1 MRAGKLGIAAATVAA
16 GAGGVLA
23 YTVARVQSR
32 AAGDVSDYL
41 SGSPSGNSPVVVAG
55 ASIVRGRASVDFVQ
69 ILRERFPSRDFV
81 NAGVNGNVAWELLQR
96 IDQVIACRPAQVVI
110 LIGTNDVQ
118 AALTPDATRETRTS
132 KHLPE
137 DPSLGWYAACI
148 KEIVTRLHTAGASV
162 ALCSLPPIGQDL
174 AAPVN
179 IVVREA
185 NAELRRICEAT
196 GATYLPIYEHLVDLL
211 ASQGATRGPAWTG
224 SWAPGVASL
233 VEHFVLRRS
242 YDAIALARG
251 WILSPDG
258 VHMDPMGCTW
268 IRPAPASSRTSWPT
282 GWSVNRARSRP
293 CRRC

>member
-1 MRAGKLGIAAATVAA
+1 MAAASVAA

-32 AAGDVSDYL
+32 AAGDVSGYL
-41 SGSPSGNSPVVVAG
+41 AGSPVRERPVVVAG

-96 IDQVIACRPAQVVI
+96 IDQVIACRAAQVVI

-118 AALTPDATRETRTS
+118 ASLTADATRQARES

-137 DPSLGWYAACI
+137 DPSLDWYATCMT
-148 KEIVTRLHTAGASV
+148 EIVTRLQGAGARV
-162 ALCSLPPIGQDL
+162 AVCSLPPIGQDL

-179 IVVREA
+179 VIVREA
-185 NAELRRICEAT
+185 NAALGGVCDAT
-196 GATYLPIYEHLVDLL
+196 GATYLPVYEHLVDLL

-224 SWAPGVASL
+224 SWAPGAASL
-233 VEHFVLRRS
+233 VEHFVLGRS

-258 VHMDPMGCTW
+258 VHMDSTGAGIIADVVADW
-268 IRPAPASSRTSWPT
+268 LERQSSTE
-282 GWSVNRARSRP
+282 
-293 CRRC
+293 

>member
-1 MRAGKLGIAAATVAA
+1 MRVKGLAVAATTVVA
-16 GAGGVLA
+16 GAGGLLA
-23 YTVARVQSR
+23 YTVARVQGR

-41 SGSPSGNSPVVVAG
+41 TQPSAPQPPVVVAG

-69 ILRERFPSRDFV
+69 MLRERFPARAFV

-96 IDQVIACRPAQVVI
+96 IDQVIACRPAHVVI

-118 AALTPDATRETRTS
+118 GMLSADATRETRES

-137 DPSLGWYAACI
+137 DPSLGWYAACMH
-148 KEIVTRLHTAGASV
+148 EIVVRLQAAGASV

-174 AAPVN
+174 GAPVN
-179 IVVREA
+179 VLVREA
-185 NAELRRICEAT
+185 NAALRETCDAT
-196 GATYLPIYEHLVDLL
+196 GAAYLPVYEHLADLL
-211 ASQGATRGPAWTG
+211 ASQGAVTGPAWTG

-233 VEHFVLRRS
+233 VEHFVLGRS

-258 VHMDPMGCTW
+258 VHMDSTGAGIIADLVAGW
-268 IRPAPASSRTSWPT
+268 VASQSSTE
-282 GWSVNRARSRP
+282 
-293 CRRC
+293 

>member
-1 MRAGKLGIAAATVAA
+1 VRARVLGVVAATVTA
-16 GAGGVLA
+16 GVGGVLA
-23 YTVARVQSR
+23 YTGARVQGR

-41 SGSPSGNSPVVVAG
+41 SASPSGEPPIVVAG

-69 ILRERFPSRDFV
+69 MLRERFPSRTCV

-96 IDQVIACRPAQVVI
+96 IDQIIACRPSHVVI

-118 AALTPDATRETRTS
+118 ATLTTDATQQTRES
-132 KHLPE
+132 KRLPE
-137 DPSLGWYAACI
+137 DPSIDWYTACMT
-148 KEIVTRLHTAGASV
+148 EIVTRLQAAGASV

-179 IVVREA
+179 VVVREA
-185 NAELRRICEAT
+185 NASLHGVCDAT
-196 GATYLPIYEHLVDLL
+196 GAAYRPVYEQLADLL

-233 VEHFVLRRS
+233 VEHFVLGRS

-258 VHMDPMGCTW
+258 VHMD
-268 IRPAPASSRTSWPT
+268 ST
-282 GWSVNRARSRP
+282 GAGIIADVVAEWLESQLSTE
-293 CRRC
+293 

>member
-1 MRAGKLGIAAATVAA
+1 MPARKLLLGAASIAAAGGGLVAFT
-16 GAGGVLA
+16 L
-23 YTVARVQSR
+23 ARVQGR
-32 AAGDVSDYL
+32 ARGDVADYL
-41 SGSPSGNSPVVVAG
+41 ADAVAPTPPVVVAG

-69 ILRERFPSRDFV
+69 MLRERFASRVFV

-96 IDQVIACRPAQVVI
+96 IDQVIACRPVQVVI

-118 AALTPDATRETRTS
+118 ATLTADATRKTRES

-137 DPSLGWYAACI
+137 DPSIDWYAACMT
-148 KEIVTRLHTAGASV
+148 KIVTRVQAADVRV

-179 IVVREA
+179 AAVRQA
-185 NAELRRICEAT
+185 NDALRGVCDAT
-196 GATYLPIYEHLVDLL
+196 GATYLPVHEHLVDLL
-211 ASQGATRGPAWTG
+211 ASQGATSGPAWTG

-233 VEHFVLRRS
+233 VEHFVLGRS

-258 VHMDPMGCTW
+258 VHMD
-268 IRPAPASSRTSWPT
+268 ST
-282 GWSVNRARSRP
+282 GARVIADVVGDWLESQLSTE
-293 CRRC
+293 

>member
-1 MRAGKLGIAAATVAA
+1 MRVRGLTVATATVAA
-16 GAGGVLA
+16 GVGGVLA
-23 YTVARVQSR
+23 YTVARVQGR

-41 SGSPSGNSPVVVAG
+41 ADTPSGEPPIVVAG

-69 ILRERFPSRDFV
+69 MLRERYPSRTFV
-81 NAGVNGNVAWELLQR
+81 NAGVNGDVAWELLQR
-96 IDQVIACRPAQVVI
+96 IDQIIACRPSHVVI

-118 AALTPDATRETRTS
+118 ATLSADSVRQTRES

-137 DPSLGWYAACI
+137 DPSLGWYAACMT
-148 KEIVTRLHTAGASV
+148 EIVTRLQAAGASV

-179 IVVREA
+179 VVVREA
-185 NAELRRICEAT
+185 NASLHGVCEAT
-196 GATYLPIYEHLVDLL
+196 GAAYLPVYEQLADLL
-211 ASQGATRGPAWTG
+211 AAQGATRGPAWTG

-233 VEHFVLRRS
+233 VEHFVLGRS

-258 VHMDPMGCTW
+258 VHMDSTGAGIIADVVADW
-268 IRPAPASSRTSWPT
+268 LERQSSTE
-282 GWSVNRARSRP
+282 
-293 CRRC
+293 

>member
-1 MRAGKLGIAAATVAA
+1 MRVKGLAVAATTVVA
-16 GAGGVLA
+16 GAGGLLA
-23 YTVARVQSR
+23 FTVARVQGR

-41 SGSPSGNSPVVVAG
+41 TQSPASQPPVVVAG

-69 ILRERFPSRDFV
+69 MLRERFPARAFV

-96 IDQVIACRPAQVVI
+96 IDQIIACRPAQVVI

-118 AALTPDATRETRTS
+118 ATLSPDATRQTRES

-137 DPSLGWYAACI
+137 DPSLGWYAACMT
-148 KEIVTRLHTAGASV
+148 EIVTRLQAAGASV

-174 AAPVN
+174 GAPVN
-179 IVVREA
+179 VVVREA
-185 NAELRRICEAT
+185 NDSLRRVCDTT
-196 GATYLPIYEHLVDLL
+196 GAAYLPVYEHLADLL
-211 ASQGATRGPAWTG
+211 ASQGAVTGPAWTG

-233 VEHFVLRRS
+233 VEHFVLGRS

-258 VHMDPMGCTW
+258 VHMDSTGAGIIADLVAEW
-268 IRPAPASSRTSWPT
+268 IASQSSTE
-282 GWSVNRARSRP
+282 
-293 CRRC
+293 

>member
-1 MRAGKLGIAAATVAA
+1 MPARKLLLGAASIAAAGGGLVAFT
-16 GAGGVLA
+16 L
-23 YTVARVQSR
+23 ARVQGR
-32 AAGDVSDYL
+32 ARGDVADYL
-41 SGSPSGNSPVVVAG
+41 ADAVAPTPPVVVAG

-69 ILRERFPSRDFV
+69 MLRERFASRVFV

-96 IDQVIACRPAQVVI
+96 IDQVVACRPAHVVI

-118 AALTPDATRETRTS
+118 ATLTADATRKTRES

-137 DPSLGWYAACI
+137 DPSIDWYAACMT
-148 KEIVTRLHTAGASV
+148 EIVTRVQAADVRV

-179 IVVREA
+179 AAVRQA
-185 NAELRRICEAT
+185 NDALRGVCEAT
-196 GATYLPIYEHLVDLL
+196 GATYLPVHEHLVGLL
-211 ASQGATRGPAWTG
+211 ASQGATTGPAWTG

-233 VEHFVLRRS
+233 VEHFVLGRS

-258 VHMDPMGCTW
+258 VHMD
-268 IRPAPASSRTSWPT
+268 ST
-282 GWSVNRARSRP
+282 GARVIADVVGDWLEGQLSTE
-293 CRRC
+293 

>member
-1 MRAGKLGIAAATVAA
+1 MRGRGLAVVVGTAAAGVG
-16 GAGGVLA
+16 GALA
-23 YTVARVQSR
+23 YTVARVQGR
-32 AAGDVSDYL
+32 AAGDVTDYL
-41 SGSPSGNSPVVVAG
+41 AGTPSGERPIVVAG

-69 ILRERFPSRDFV
+69 MLRERFPSRAFV

-96 IDQVIACRPAQVVI
+96 IDQVIACRPAQAVI

-118 AALTPDATRETRTS
+118 ATLTADATRQTRES

-137 DPSLGWYAACI
+137 DPSLGWYATCMT
-148 KEIVTRLHTAGASV
+148 EIVTRLQGAGASV

-185 NAELRRICEAT
+185 NAALAGVCVKT
-196 GATYLPIYEHLVDLL
+196 GAAYLPVYEHLTDLL
-211 ASQGATRGPAWTG
+211 VSQGATGGPAWTG

-233 VEHFVLRRS
+233 VEHFVLGRS

-251 WILSPDG
+251 SILSPDG
-258 VHMDPMGCTW
+258 VHMDSTGAGIIVDVVADW
-268 IRPAPASSRTSWPT
+268 LERQSRTE
-282 GWSVNRARSRP
+282 
-293 CRRC
+293 

>member
-41 SGSPSGNSPVVVAG
+41 SASPSGSSPVVVAG

-69 ILRERFPSRDFV
+69 ILRERFPARDFV

-96 IDQVIACRPAQVVI
+96 IDQIIACRPAQVVI

-118 AALTPDATRETRTS
+118 ATLTADATRQTRES

-137 DPSLGWYAACI
+137 DPSLDWYAACMT
-148 KEIVTRLHTAGASV
+148 EIVTRLQAADVRV

-179 IVVREA
+179 AAVRQA
-185 NAELRRICEAT
+185 NDALRGVCEAT
-196 GATYLPIYEHLVDLL
+196 GATYLPVHEHLVDLL
-211 ASQGATRGPAWTG
+211 ASQGATTGPAWTG

-233 VEHFVLRRS
+233 VEHFVLGRS

-258 VHMDPMGCTW
+258 VHMD
-268 IRPAPASSRTSWPT
+268 ST
-282 GWSVNRARSRP
+282 GARVIADVVGDWLEGQLSTE
-293 CRRC
+293 